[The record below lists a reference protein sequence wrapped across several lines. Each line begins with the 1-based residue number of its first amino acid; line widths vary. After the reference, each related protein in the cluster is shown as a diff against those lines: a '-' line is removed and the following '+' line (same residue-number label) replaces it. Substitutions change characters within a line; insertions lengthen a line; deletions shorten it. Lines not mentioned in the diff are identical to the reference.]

1 MLRNCQKTIKQGLR
15 IQGKTHGWVCN
26 KVIHT
31 EAPISSISS
40 MKLSHELFGRAF
52 VMKFKQHSKGWFIFI
67 ETVKNDFFGGN
78 GWFQVK
84 IILWQILDH
93 LNIFQLIYNHFLI
106 WPTFDLKTA
115 SGLQKAGIK
124 KWSFGTHQ
132 KLVLI
137 YKSMIEKLTNILQN
151 EICHVQ
157 LS

>member
-1 MLRNCQKTIKQGLR
+1 MYQHNNLLQNIVLFITDHFGFSSFGKF
-15 IQGKTHGWVCN
+15 IQIQDCYFN
-26 KVIHT
+26 IC
-31 EAPISSISS
+31 ISST
-40 MKLSHELFGRAF
+40 
-52 VMKFKQHSKGWFIFI
+52 GWFVFI
-67 ETVKNDFFGGN
+67 STVENIFFGGN
-78 GWFQVK
+78 GWFQEK
-84 IILWQILDH
+84 TFSWWNLDY
-93 LNIFQLIYNHFLI
+93 LNIFQSIYNHFLI

-115 SGLQKAGIK
+115 SGFQKAGIK